1 MNGSEF
7 VFDTNVFL
15 YLQSGREDLINIFNE
30 SSVFISVITELELL
44 SFKGLDGTAEAE
56 LRQSLKSCFV
66 VDLETPIRE
75 KAIELRKKYQLKLP
89 DALIAATAV
98 HLQLPLISADKD
110 YTAIEELM
118 FILYKLN

>member
-44 SFKGLDGTAEAE
+44 SFKGLDSTAESE

-75 KAIELRKKYQLKLP
+75 KAIELRKNYQLKLP

>member
-44 SFKGLDGTAEAE
+44 SFKGLDSVAETE